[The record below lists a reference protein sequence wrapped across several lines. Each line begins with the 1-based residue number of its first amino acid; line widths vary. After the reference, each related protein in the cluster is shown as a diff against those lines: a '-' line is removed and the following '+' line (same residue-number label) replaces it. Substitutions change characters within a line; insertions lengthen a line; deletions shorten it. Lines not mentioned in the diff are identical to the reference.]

1 MVARG
6 WLERSTASWA
16 WAARQALASSVTLV
30 EEDEDV
36 SVLSVGGADFGAAL
50 AAP

>member
-1 MVARG
+1 
-6 WLERSTASWA
+6 
-16 WAARQALASSVTLV
+16 LV

-36 SVLSVGGADFGAAL
+36 SVPSVGGADFGAAL

>member
-1 MVARG
+1 
-6 WLERSTASWA
+6 
-16 WAARQALASSVTLV
+16 LASSDRVTLV